1 MRGSSAAATD
11 RLLHGR
17 SVHRGAATVHR
28 ISIDRVYHSESESE
42 SESYLG
48 TIAGIPTLP
57 PFSKL
62 VH

>member
-42 SESYLG
+42 SYLG